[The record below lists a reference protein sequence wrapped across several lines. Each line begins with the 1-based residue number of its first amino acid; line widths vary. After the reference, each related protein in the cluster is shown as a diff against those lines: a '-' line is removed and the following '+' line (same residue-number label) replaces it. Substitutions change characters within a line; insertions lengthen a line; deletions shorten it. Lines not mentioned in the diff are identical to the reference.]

1 MHKFLRLLLIRDR
14 AEETNL
20 TRQTL
25 RQAGYEAQM
34 HDVNSEA
41 AYLSSLSGEIDVV
54 LAHDDVPGLPVARA
68 IELLQTQ
75 ALNIPLIVIAHQLD
89 LPQITEWMRQ
99 GAAGCLISDDPAGLS
114 ESIQRALRDRAARDE
129 AGRHEQAVRN
139 AENWFR
145 VFFETLPMPISVSR
159 HGIRLYASRAYARL
173 FGYDEVAE
181 VINLPVMLHVAP
193 EYRQEVLERITTE
206 DLEPHQVVPFEVVA
220 LRKDGSSFPVRVQLG
235 RIELP
240 DGTANVSFI
249 RDITEQRKVEAAE
262 REQHEL
268 SEALRDTAAALTSTL
283 DPDSVMARILA
294 NVGRVVPH
302 DSANIMLIEGKA
314 VRFAYWNNYPPEC
327 EALFKS
333 LRLPITARN
342 IHAMLTTDLPQAIAD
357 TALYASWIYFPEL
370 AWVRS
375 HSSAPIR
382 VHGQVIGFLNL
393 DSKTPGFFNS
403 LHAERL
409 QIFADQAAIALEN
422 AQLYDQLRR
431 YALTLEQR
439 VAQRTGELNRAKE
452 RVEAILNNSSDAIVV
467 TALDGA
473 INQTNPAFNDM
484 FAFEPGKMSGRSVV
498 WLAARGYVK
507 TLAEALRA
515 AVETS
520 QPQRIEIV
528 ARRRDKSSF
537 NADVAL
543 SPIINLGS
551 QATDV
556 VTSGIV
562 CSVRDITQRKQ
573 IEKELQELN
582 RLKTEFLSTAAH
594 ELRTPLTAIRGFS
607 EILLTRSL
615 DIERQ
620 QRYLNLIKEQ
630 SAQLGQLIDDLLD
643 ISRLEARRSMALEL
657 STVRIAELL
666 TQAIVP
672 FRESAPRHQI
682 RIEGPADY
690 PVLTG
695 DTFRLGQVMNNLLSN
710 AVKYS
715 PNGGTITIRCRQ
727 AGEAIEISV
736 ADEGIGMTSE
746 QQTHLFEQ
754 FYRADASNTAITGTG
769 LGLAISKRIIELHGG
784 HIWAESTYG
793 VGSTFYFTLPI
804 HGH

>member
-20 TRQTL
+20 IRQAL

-68 IELLQTQ
+68 IELLRAQ

-99 GAAGCLISDDPAGLS
+99 GAADCLISDDPAGLS
-114 ESIQRALRDRAARDE
+114 ESIQRALRDRATRDE
-129 AGRHEQAVRN
+129 ASQHEKTLRN
-139 AENWFR
+139 VENWFR
-145 VFFETLPMPISVSR
+145 VLFETLPMPISVSR
-159 HGIRLYASRAYARL
+159 HGIRLYANRAYARL

-181 VINLPVMLHVAP
+181 VINLPIMLHVAP

-333 LRLPITARN
+333 LRLPITA
-342 IHAMLTTDLPQAIAD
+342 
-357 TALYASWIYFPEL
+357 LYAGWIYFPEL

-382 VHGQVIGFLNL
+382 VRGQVIGFLNL
-393 DSKTPGFFNS
+393 DSKTPSFFNS

-467 TALDGA
+467 TGLDGA

-484 FAFEPGKMSGRSVV
+484 FAFEPGKMAGRSVL

-682 RIEGPADY
+682 RIEGLADY

-736 ADEGIGMTSE
+736 ADEGIGMTPE